1 VAGGACVRAG
11 LSPFPSQN
19 PEKRRSAA
27 RNSTG
32 MEPSLAPGDLGAMLQ
47 AAGDFASYPGNAS
60 SLAPLGIWAELAARV
75 WGAAVLGC
83 SVLGGGGVLLVSG
96 RENGSGRCGCG
107 AWCAGTLAGYIP
119 TGAGAYFGIR
129 LIHCLILLLVGQYD
143 RIC

>member
-1 VAGGACVRAG
+1 MAGGACVRAG

-60 SLAPLGIWAELAARV
+60 SLTPLGIWAELAARV

-83 SVLGGGGVLLVSG
+83 SVFGGGVLLVSG